1 MCKGPGFDPQYH
13 WKRRKSQKKKLEIL
27 YADLLED
34 LYIKIQCFIKEHRD
48 DCVRKLE

>member
-1 MCKGPGFDPQYH
+1 LIPSITGKEGRV
-13 WKRRKSQKKKLEIL
+13 KRKKLEIL